1 MQNLEENTSYIP
13 YVIEPSA
20 GVDRG
25 LLAILNEA
33 YTIET
38 LDDDNTRTVLKLK
51 PHFSQGLGHRHGCS
65 RTQTTP

>member
-1 MQNLEENTSYIP
+1 MEEKTSYIP

-38 LDDDNTRTVLKLK
+38 LESGNIRTVLKLK
-51 PHFSQGLGHRHGCS
+51 PHLSPIKAASYSFEKK
-65 RTQTTP
+65 